1 MAKGQT
7 LEQSFEKLEEII
19 GRLGDDS
26 ISLDEAF
33 KIYKEGVKL
42 IGTCNQ
48 QLDKVE
54 KQIVIL
60 EEQEDYQN
68 GI

>member
-19 GRLGDDS
+19 DRLGDDS

-42 IGTCNQ
+42 VGTCNQ

-68 GI
+68 GV